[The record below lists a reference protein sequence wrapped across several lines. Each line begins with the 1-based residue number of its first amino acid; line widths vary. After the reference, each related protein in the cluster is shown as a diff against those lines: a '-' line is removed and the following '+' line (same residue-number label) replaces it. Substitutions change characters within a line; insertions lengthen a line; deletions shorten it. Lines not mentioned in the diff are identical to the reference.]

1 MTKAKCHQAQ
11 LAGKGIAVCLGQ
23 MPADLKT
30 GLRARINALKTK
42 TDERKA
48 AKAQQSVALAE
59 KNRQMC
65 VEARTALCRSQGATG
80 SKRQRNDTDGIF
92 NAWVE
97 AWENKKNAVL
107 TTKQVNVA

>member
-23 MPADLKT
+23 VPADLKA
-30 GLRARINALKTK
+30 GLRARLNALKTK
-42 TDERKA
+42 ADERNA
-48 AKAQQSVALAE
+48 AKAQQSAALAE
-59 KNRQMC
+59 KNRQMGA
-65 VEARTALCRSQGATG
+65 ESRAALSRSS

-97 AWENKKNAVL
+97 AWGGKKHAVL
-107 TTKQVNVA
+107 TTKQVA